1 MTIDLEVLTFP
12 SKKTA
17 FLINPQAFHLGA
29 NFEAFGST
37 TAQVH

>member
-1 MTIDLEVLTFP
+1 MDLEVLTFP
-12 SKKTA
+12 PQKTA
-17 FLINPQAFHLGA
+17 FLINPQAFNLGA

>member
-1 MTIDLEVLTFP
+1 MDLEVLTFP

-17 FLINPQAFHLGA
+17 FLINLQAFHLGA